1 MASAFSDPR
10 SRALPEAVGVRTR
23 PLTRDE
29 VLTAAEVADLLK
41 LPKSTV
47 YELARRGVLPAARL
61 GRTLRFVRSDV
72 ERRVREPLD

>member
-1 MASAFSDPR
+1 MASAFPDPR

-29 VLTAAEVADLLK
+29 VLTAAEVAELLR
-41 LPKSTV
+41 LPRSTV
-47 YELARRGVLPAARL
+47 YELAPRGVLPTARL

-72 ERRVREPLD
+72 ERRVLEPPN

>member
-1 MASAFSDPR
+1 MASASPDPR
-10 SRALPEAVGVRTR
+10 LRALPEAIGVRTR

-41 LPKSTV
+41 LPKSTL
-47 YELARRGVLPAARL
+47 YELRRRGVLAAARL

-72 ERRVREPLD
+72 ERRVREPLG

>member
-1 MASAFSDPR
+1 MASAFPNPPSR
-10 SRALPEAVGVRTR
+10 SLPDAAGLRTR

-47 YELARRGVLPAARL
+47 HEPARRGVLPTARL

-72 ERRVREPLD
+72 GRRALAPPN